1 MVRSILIRG
10 RSFCSSPSQYS
21 SVSAANQTNP
31 RCKLSSLF
39 LPHKPE
45 SVVDVN
51 EAISFFDAMI
61 SSQRPNSIILQ
72 SHKLLAIVIQNGRY
86 YDAIQMYRKL
96 EVIQLNIN
104 TISMLVN
111 CYSKVSCIDYG
122 FGMLGLILKRGLS
135 PNVIFFTTLVK
146 GLCFQKR
153 VEEAGWLLCRM
164 EEIGCSPDEVM
175 WQTFYGGLCSLG
187 NLDLAVHLC
196 DKLAGKLYADS
207 AIVMQ
212 LISVCHGVAIH
223 HLIEKGLVVK
233 AEQLMVEMRQQRI
246 VPYLFAYH
254 SFIYFWC
261 CAQEM
266 EKAIN
271 MLSEMK
277 YYDICPTAVTYN
289 MIIHGFCQAGQFE
302 EARCMIHEMKNS
314 ALFPDVITYTCL
326 INGFCRAC
334 QFEKAWHMFTEM
346 KTRGPDPNV
355 VTYTCLIDGLC
366 RAGEFEEAWHMFTEM
381 KIRGPDPNVVTYTCL
396 IHGLCR
402 AGELEE
408 AWHMFTEMK
417 TRGPDP
423 DVVTYNCLIHGLC
436 RAGELQEAWR
446 LFTEMK
452 TRGPDPNVVTYT
464 CLIHGLCRV
473 GQFEKAWHMF
483 TEMKIRGPDPDVVTY
498 TCLIHGLCRVGQF
511 EKAWHMFTE
520 MKTRGPDPNVVTYT
534 CLIHGLCRVGQF
546 EKAWLMFT
554 EMKTRGSDPNVVTYN
569 CLIHGLC
576 RAGELE
582 EAWHM
587 FTEMKTRGPNPDV
600 VTYNSIING
609 FFHAGS
615 VGRAQRLF
623 HEMKADGVS
632 PDDYTY
638 NSIIRGLCKV
648 GDWMATIQTFTQML
662 EQGVKPN
669 YITLDAVRNARLKES
684 NRNEETRILYL
695 ESAIEDQIVA
705 AAERSRRSSTSDRMV
720 KFDALCAYLENS
732 VFRKFDARCAYL
744 EYKPANPNDAAL
756 IKRNSASASKRRSSS
771 KTRARTPADR
781 PSEENK
787 AQLIGHPG
795 GGPSCFKLQTSE
807 LPYFFSSSSVFFKPD
822 HSKACDDLREWEDF
836 GVRGSNMKLTAGL
849 FDDSIYSGCFR
860 CYKDLQRFK
869 RNCLNFGSLIEKSN
883 KKLSNWEDIENGRT
897 LILKRGL
904 DLGVI
909 FFTTLVKGLCLEKR
923 VEEAGWLLCR
933 MEEIGCSPDEFAGKL
948 YADSAIV
955 MQLISVCHS
964 VAIHYLIEKGLVVE
978 VELLMDEMRR
988 KGIVPYLC
996 LKTLDRLRTRKYQQK
1011 DAQAQNLAKTGLHE
1025 DTCHTKVYID
1035 LRETAIQII
1044 SVWPLQLKGFDP
1056 GSSRSP
1062 FDQTSNSTCNY
1073 DSEETKQQ

>member
-1 MVRSILIRG
+1 MTAAAMVRSILIRG
-10 RSFCSSPSQYS
+10 RSFCSSSSQYS
-21 SVSAANQTNP
+21 SASAASQTNP
-31 RCKLSSLF
+31 RGKLSSLF
-39 LPHKPE
+39 LLPKSE
-45 SVVDVN
+45 SVVDVD

-72 SHKLLAIVIQNGRY
+72 SNKLLAIVIQNGCY

-122 FGMLGLILKRGLS
+122 FGMLGLIMKRGLS
-135 PNVIFFTTLVK
+135 PDVIFFTTLVK

-164 EEIGCSPDEVM
+164 EEIGCSPDEVT

-233 AEQLMVEMRQQRI
+233 AEQLMVEMRQQGI

-289 MIIHGFCQAGQFE
+289 MIIHGFC
-302 EARCMIHEMKNS
+302 
-314 ALFPDVITYTCL
+314 
-326 INGFCRAC
+326 RAC
-334 QFEKAWHMFTEM
+334 QFEKAWHIFTEM
-346 KTRGPDPNV
+346 KTRGPYPDVVTYDCLIHGLCRAGELKEACYIFTEMKSRGPYPNV
-355 VTYTCLIDGLC
+355 VTYTCLID
-366 RAGEFEEAWHMFTEM
+366 
-381 KIRGPDPNVVTYTCL
+381 
-396 IHGLCR
+396 GLCR

-417 TRGPDP
+417 TRRPDP

-446 LFTEMK
+446 MFTEMK

-483 TEMKIRGPDPDVVTY
+483 TEMKTCGPDPNVVTYNCLIHGLCGAGEFQEAWHMFTEMKTRGPDPNAVTY
-498 TCLIHGLCRVGQF
+498 TCLIHGLCRAGELQEAWSMFTEMKTCGPLPDVVTYNCLIHGLCRAGQF

-520 MKTRGPDPNVVTYT
+520 MKTRGPDPNVVTY
-534 CLIHGLCRVGQF
+534 
-546 EKAWLMFT
+546 
-554 EMKTRGSDPNVVTYN
+554 N

-576 RAGELE
+576 RADELK

-587 FTEMKTRGPNPDV
+587 FTEMKTRGPDPNV

-609 FFHAGS
+609 FFRARS
-615 VGRAQRLF
+615 VGWAKRLF

-632 PDDYTY
+632 PDEYTY
-638 NSIIRGLCKV
+638 NSIIGGLCKV
-648 GDWMATIQTFTQML
+648 GDWMGTSQTFIQML

-669 YITLDAVRNARLKES
+669 YITLDTVRNARLKES
-684 NRNEETRILYL
+684 NRNDETQILYL
-695 ESAIEDQIVA
+695 ESAIEDQIVTV
-705 AAERSRRSSTSDRMV
+705 AERNLTISAHTLRTVS
-720 KFDALCAYLENS
+720 L
-732 VFRKFDARCAYL
+732 
-744 EYKPANPNDAAL
+744 L
-756 IKRNSASASKRRSSS
+756 I
-771 KTRARTPADR
+771 
-781 PSEENK
+781 
-787 AQLIGHPG
+787 Q
-795 GGPSCFKLQTSE
+795 
-807 LPYFFSSSSVFFKPD
+807 PD
-822 HSKACDDLREWEDF
+822 HSKACNDLREWEDF
-836 GVRGSNMKLTAGL
+836 EVRGSNMKRTAGL

-860 CYKDLQRFK
+860 SNSILRKFDADCVPWGLLSLLIQIFQIRYELGSVIKSLEKTVRDSRQLIKGESDKQLQLWIGVRP
-869 RNCLNFGSLIEKSN
+869 SLAYCMEGLETLCIVHNSEFLL
-883 KKLSNWEDIENGRT
+883 KKFLFTALS
-897 LILKRGL
+897 
-904 DLGVI
+904 
-909 FFTTLVKGLCLEKR
+909 TLVFKPK
-923 VEEAGWLLCR
+923 
-933 MEEIGCSPDEFAGKL
+933 
-948 YADSAIV
+948 
-955 MQLISVCHS
+955 
-964 VAIHYLIEKGLVVE
+964 
-978 VELLMDEMRR
+978 
-988 KGIVPYLC
+988 
-996 LKTLDRLRTRKYQQK
+996 
-1011 DAQAQNLAKTGLHE
+1011 
-1025 DTCHTKVYID
+1025 
-1035 LRETAIQII
+1035 
-1044 SVWPLQLKGFDP
+1044 
-1056 GSSRSP
+1056 
-1062 FDQTSNSTCNY
+1062 
-1073 DSEETKQQ
+1073 

>member
-10 RSFCSSPSQYS
+10 RSFCSSSSQYS
-21 SVSAANQTNP
+21 SASAANHTNP
-31 RCKLSSLF
+31 RGKLSSLF
-39 LPHKPE
+39 QPE

-72 SHKLLAIVIQNGRY
+72 SNKLLAIVIQNGRY

-96 EVIQLNIN
+96 EVIQSNIN
-104 TISMLVN
+104 TININMVVN

-233 AEQLMVEMRQQRI
+233 AEQLMVEMRQQGI

-254 SFIYFWC
+254 SYIYFWC

-277 YYDICPTAVTYN
+277 YNDICPTAVTYN
-289 MIIHGFCQAGQFE
+289 MIIHGFCRAG
-302 EARCMIHEMKNS
+302 
-314 ALFPDVITYTCL
+314 
-326 INGFCRAC
+326 

-366 RAGEFEEAWHMFTEM
+366 RAGELEEACHMFIEM
-381 KIRGPDPNVVTYTCL
+381 RTRGPDPDVVTYTCL
-396 IHGLCR
+396 IHDLCR
-402 AGELEE
+402 TGELEE

-417 TRGPDP
+417 TRGPDPNIVTYNCLIHGLCRAGELQEAWHMFTEMKTRGPGP

-436 RAGELQEAWR
+436 RAGELQEAWHMFTEMKTCGPDPDVVTYNC
-446 LFTEMK
+446 LIHGLCGVGELQEAWHMFTEMK

-464 CLIHGLCRV
+464 CLIHGLCRA
-473 GQFEKAWHMF
+473 GQFGKAWHMF
-483 TEMKIRGPDPDVVTY
+483 TEMKTCGPDPNVVTY
-498 TCLIHGLCRVGQF
+498 NCLIHGLCRVGQF

-520 MKTRGPDPNVVTYT
+520 MKTRGPDP
-534 CLIHGLCRVGQF
+534 
-546 EKAWLMFT
+546 
-554 EMKTRGSDPNVVTYN
+554 
-569 CLIHGLC
+569 
-576 RAGELE
+576 
-582 EAWHM
+582 
-587 FTEMKTRGPNPDV
+587 DV

-623 HEMKADGVS
+623 QEMKADGVS
-632 PDDYTY
+632 PDEYTY
-638 NSIIRGLCKV
+638 NSIIGGLCKV
-648 GDWMATIQTFTQML
+648 GDWMATSQTFTQML

-684 NRNEETRILYL
+684 NRNDETQILYL
-695 ESAIEDQIVA
+695 ESAIEDQIVT
-705 AAERSRRSSTSDRMV
+705 AAEHFWRSSTRDRM
-720 KFDALCAYLENS
+720 
-732 VFRKFDARCAYL
+732 
-744 EYKPANPNDAAL
+744 
-756 IKRNSASASKRRSSS
+756 
-771 KTRARTPADR
+771 
-781 PSEENK
+781 
-787 AQLIGHPG
+787 PG
-795 GGPSCFKLQTSE
+795 
-807 LPYFFSSSSVFFKPD
+807 
-822 HSKACDDLREWEDF
+822 HSKACNDLREWEDF
-836 GVRGSNMKLTAGL
+836 GVRGSNMKFTAGL

-860 CYKDLQRFK
+860 CYKGLQPFK

-883 KKLSNWEDIENGRT
+883 MKLTNWEDIENGRT

-904 DLGVI
+904 DPDVI
-909 FFTTLVKGLCLEKR
+909 FFTTLVEGLCLEKR

-933 MEEIGCSPDEFAGKL
+933 MEEIGCSPDELAGKL

-978 VELLMDEMRR
+978 AEQLMIEMRR
-988 KGIVPYLC
+988 KGIVPYLSVRYTV
-996 LKTLDRLRTRKYQQK
+996 LELSLP
-1011 DAQAQNLAKTGLHE
+1011 GLMTVTYAAE
-1025 DTCHTKVYID
+1025 CQSKSC
-1035 LRETAIQII
+1035 E
-1044 SVWPLQLKGFDP
+1044 K
-1056 GSSRSP
+1056 
-1062 FDQTSNSTCNY
+1062 
-1073 DSEETKQQ
+1073 